1 LIEGMDD
8 DPVTGGANEQ
18 DGLADDR
25 DGMRAAAA
33 ARDLL
38 LAQVREANEKLLL
51 AALRAQDAADAA
63 DVARIAIE
71 ESEERFRSLVTT
83 AAAVVWHASA
93 DGRVRV
99 EPESWWRF
107 TGTTP
112 QESSDYPA
120 WGWLDNLHPSD
131 RERVRSAWEDSVAAS
146 GPYATDHRLRRGDGS
161 YAWVASRAVPIPAS
175 GPTREWIGTMTDV
188 SDRVRIETARDQF
201 IGILG
206 HDLRSP
212 LSAVKM
218 AAHLLEHSGAGQR
231 TAELA
236 ARISRSSRR
245 MEAMIE
251 ALLLFARARLGGGI
265 PIERRACALGRLCA
279 DQVAEAREA
288 HPGRA
293 IECET
298 SGELDGEWD
307 PDRLEQVLSNLITN
321 AVTHGD
327 DPIRVTVRGAADEVT
342 LTVTNQ
348 GAPIRA
354 SLLPTLFEPYQG
366 DELSKGLGLGLYIVF
381 EIVHAHGGAIT
392 VRSEA
397 GEGTTFR
404 VVLPRRA
411 PAQGPGAG

>member
-1 LIEGMDD
+1 MDD
-8 DPVTGGANEQ
+8 DPTTGGASEQ
-18 DGLADDR
+18 EGLAIAR
-25 DGMRAAAA
+25 DALRAAAA

-63 DVARIAIE
+63 DAARVAIE

-112 QESSDYPA
+112 RESADYPA

-131 RERVRSAWEDSVAAS
+131 RERVRSAWNDSVAAS
-146 GPYATDHRLRRGDGS
+146 SAYATDHRLRRGDGS
-161 YAWVASRAVPIPAS
+161 YAWVASRAVPIPS
-175 GPTREWIGTMTDV
+175 TGPTREWIGTMTDV
-188 SDRVRIETARDQF
+188 SDRVRMETARDQF

-218 AAHLLEHSGAGQR
+218 AAHLLEHGGPGQR

-251 ALLLFARARLGGGI
+251 SLLLFARARLGGGI
-265 PIERRACALGRLCA
+265 PITRRACTLGRLCA

-293 IECET
+293 IGCAT
-298 SGELDGEWD
+298 SGDLDGEWD

-321 AVTHGD
+321 AVAHGE
-327 DPIRVTVRGAADEVT
+327 DPISVAVHGEGDLVT
-342 LTVTNQ
+342 LTVQNH
-348 GAPIRA
+348 GPPIRQ
-354 SLLPTLFEPYQG
+354 SLLPTLFEPYHG
-366 DELSKGLGLGLYIVF
+366 DERSKGLGLGLYIVC
-381 EIVHAHGGAIT
+381 EIVRAHGGVIT

-397 GEGTTFR
+397 GEGTLFT
-404 VVLPRRA
+404 VALPRRA
-411 PAQGPGAG
+411 PDQGPGAG